1 MSRLIDRNFT
11 AHSTV
16 TRLLTDVT
24 LQLLSAARLP
34 VDVRQLT
41 TSLQRMFSTLPLDGV
56 PLNDDVTRLLGQSNR
71 AQIHTPRVRK
81 TRREINFV
89 MHSDLSN

>member
-1 MSRLIDRNFT
+1 MSRLIDHDFT

-24 LQLLSAARLP
+24 LRLLSAARLP
-34 VDVRQLT
+34 VDVRQLS

-56 PLNDDVTRLLGQSNR
+56 PLNDDVTRLLGQSYR
-71 AQIHTPRVRK
+71 AHIQTRWVRK
-81 TRREINFV
+81 NRREINVV
-89 MHSDLSN
+89 MHTDLSN